1 MKDGRISEQGTYH
14 ELLAQEGEFAEFL
27 VNYLAEEGG
36 KSELDPQTETELE
49 DLKSELEKAM
59 GKEKLERHI
68 SVAKSARVSLKTET
82 SNIAQHAQW
91 ILNEIENTFNGT
103 IMA

>member
-68 SVAKSARVSLKTET
+68 SVAKSARVSFKTKT
-82 SNIAQHAQW
+82 LLIRDHSNI
-91 ILNEIENTFNGT
+91 T
-103 IMA
+103 

>member
-68 SVAKSARVSLKTET
+68 SVAKSARVSLKRRHSKTT
-82 SNIAQHAQW
+82 LTFFCPILTTYLPPVDIAYY
-91 ILNEIENTFNGT
+91 
-103 IMA
+103 